1 MLTAEILSRLQFA
14 FTITF
19 HGVFPTLNIGLGMF
33 LVYWEYRYLV
43 TGSAVYKSLCQF
55 WSKIFAL
62 SFGMGVVTGVVLAY
76 EIGANFS
83 GFTYF
88 SGNILG
94 PLMAM
99 ETLSAFFLEAGFLGV
114 MLYGWDKVS
123 PKVHFFSTLMVCIG
137 TIISLM
143 WIMSANSFMHTPA
156 GYAIEQGVLIPDD
169 WLAAIFNPSYVIRAW
184 HMMMACIL
192 STSFVILGISSYYF
206 LKKQHVIIASR
217 SFLPALVIAC
227 IFSIMQVGV
236 GDLVGIN
243 VLKNQPIKTAAM
255 EGNWK
260 TQPGAPLILFAIPD
274 QKNRMNHFEIKI
286 PKLAS
291 LINTHSLDGVLP
303 GLDIAPD
310 DRIPPVTAVFFTF
323 RVMVGIGFL
332 FVLVSWLTAYYT
344 KKRTLLRKPWLLKVL
359 MGMIPMGFIAT
370 VCGWMT
376 SEIGRQPWTVYNL
389 LLTKDAV
396 SRLPAEQVLFSLIT
410 IFILYMCFFT
420 AYVYFIVKTV
430 RLGPQHVDE
439 PDGLG
444 YLIGADSDR

>member
-1 MLTAEILSRLQFA
+1 MFTTEILSRLQFA

-19 HGVFPTLNIGLGMF
+19 HGVFPTLNIGLGLF

-43 TGSAVYKSLCQF
+43 TESPVYKALCKF

-88 SGNILG
+88 AGNILG

-114 MLYGWDKVS
+114 MLYGWEKVS
-123 PKVHFFSTLMVCIG
+123 PRVHFFATLMVCLG

-156 GYAIEQGVLIPDD
+156 GYSIESGVLVPDS
-169 WLAAIFNPSYVIRAW
+169 WLEAIFNPSYVIRAW
-184 HMMMACIL
+184 HMMMACVL
-192 STSFVILGISSYYF
+192 STSFVIMGVSSYYF
-206 LKKQHVIIASR
+206 LKKQHVIVASR
-217 SFLPALVIAC
+217 SFVPALTIAC

-236 GDLVGIN
+236 GDFVGIN
-243 VLKNQPIKTAAM
+243 VLENQPIKTAAM
-255 EGNWK
+255 EGNWV
-260 TQPGAPLILFAIPD
+260 TQPGAPLILFAWPD
-274 QKNRMNHFEIKI
+274 QALQKNHYEIKI

-291 LINTHSLDGVLP
+291 LINTHSLEGVLP
-303 GLDIAPD
+303 GLDQAP
-310 DRIPPVTAVFFTF
+310 RELQPPVKSVFFTF
-323 RVMVGIGFL
+323 RIMVGIGFL
-332 FVLVSWLTAYYT
+332 FVLLSLSTAYFT
-344 KKRTLLRKPWLLKVL
+344 HHRTLFRKPWLLKIL
-359 MGMIPMGFIAT
+359 ILSTPLGFIAT

-376 SEIGRQPWTVYNL
+376 SEIGRQPWTVYGL

-396 SRLPAEQVLFSLIT
+396 SKLPAEQVLFSLIT
-410 IFILYMCFFT
+410 IFILYMAFFT
-420 AYVYFIVKTV
+420 AYVYFIIKTV
-430 RLGPQHVDE
+430 RLGPMHIEE

-444 YLIGADSDR
+444 YLIGAEHD